1 MLNEWHV
8 GRVFVCIASGV
19 WLFLF
24 NLAGFLG
31 YLLATVYFHSLK
43 VSTLN

>member
-1 MLNEWHV
+1 MARGTSICLYCFWCLV
-8 GRVFVCIASGV
+8 I
-19 WLFLF
+19 LF